1 MTTYFQ
7 TYYEKNKERIKEQTK
22 LWSQNNRDKVR
33 EHRKTYS
40 KSVKGINSRKDASYK
55 RLYGIT
61 LEEYNERFKNQNYV
75 CAICEKEESRKNTIE
90 IDGIK
95 QLVVDHDHITNNV
108 RGLLCTKCNT
118 LLGFSGDNIEVL
130 KRAIKYLKEAG

>member
-118 LLGFSGDNIEVL
+118 LLGCSGDNIEVL